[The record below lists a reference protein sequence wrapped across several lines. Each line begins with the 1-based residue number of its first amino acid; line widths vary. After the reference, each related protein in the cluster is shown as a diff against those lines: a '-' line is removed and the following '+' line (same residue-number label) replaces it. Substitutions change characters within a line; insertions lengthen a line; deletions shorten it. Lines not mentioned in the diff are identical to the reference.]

1 LLLKAILLPV
11 RFTPLP
17 TPTAAPIDARRFSM
31 PLKEL
36 IRAIAVE
43 LVDHPDQVVV
53 TEIAGEHNSLIEL
66 RVAKE
71 DIGKV
76 IGKDG
81 RTAQS
86 MRTILT
92 AVSTKLGRRAHLDI
106 VD

>member
-1 LLLKAILLPV
+1 MTVAGSEAG
-11 RFTPLP
+11 T
-17 TPTAAPIDARRFSM
+17 

-36 IRAIAVE
+36 IHAIAIE
-43 LVDHPDQVVV
+43 LVDQPDQVEV
-53 TEIAGEHNSLIEL
+53 TEIAGDHNSVIEL
-66 RVAKE
+66 RVAKD

-76 IGKDG
+76 IGKEG

-92 AVSTKLGRRAHLDI
+92 ALSTKIGRRAHLDI

>member
-1 LLLKAILLPV
+1 
-11 RFTPLP
+11 
-17 TPTAAPIDARRFSM
+17 M

-36 IRAIAVE
+36 IRTIAVE
-43 LVDHPDQVVV
+43 LVDQPDKVSV
-53 TEIAGEHNSLIEL
+53 TEIAGNNNSLIEL
-66 RVAKE
+66 RVARE

-86 MRTILT
+86 MRTLLT
-92 AVSTKLGRRAHLDI
+92 ALSMKIGRRAHLDI

>member
-1 LLLKAILLPV
+1 
-11 RFTPLP
+11 
-17 TPTAAPIDARRFSM
+17 M

-36 IRAIAVE
+36 IHAIAME
-43 LVDHPDQVVV
+43 LVDQPDQVEV
-53 TEIAGEHNSLIEL
+53 TEVPGDNNSVIEL
-66 RVAKE
+66 RVAKD

-76 IGKDG
+76 IGKEG

-92 AVSTKLGRRAHLDI
+92 AASTKLGRRAHLDI

>member
-1 LLLKAILLPV
+1 
-11 RFTPLP
+11 
-17 TPTAAPIDARRFSM
+17 M

-36 IRAIAVE
+36 IRAVAVE
-43 LVDHPDQVVV
+43 LVDYPDQVVV
-53 TEIAGEHNSLIEL
+53 TEVAGENNSVIEL

-76 IGKDG
+76 IGKEG

>member
-1 LLLKAILLPV
+1 M
-11 RFTPLP
+11 
-17 TPTAAPIDARRFSM
+17 TAQGGGQGM

-36 IRAIAVE
+36 IHAMAVE
-43 LVDHPDQVVV
+43 LVDQPDQVQV
-53 TEIAGEHNSLIEL
+53 TEIVNEHSSVLEL
-66 RVAKE
+66 RVAKD

-76 IGKDG
+76 IGKEG

-92 AVSTKLGRRAHLDI
+92 AVSTKLGRRAQLDI

>member
-1 LLLKAILLPV
+1 VTDKGPEGTEA
-11 RFTPLP
+11 
-17 TPTAAPIDARRFSM
+17 
-31 PLKEL
+31 LKEL
-36 IRAIAVE
+36 IHSIAVE
-43 LVDHPDQVVV
+43 LVDHPDQVEV
-53 TEIAGEHNSLIEL
+53 TEVEGEHNSVIEL
-66 RVAKE
+66 RVAKD

-76 IGKDG
+76 IGKEG

>member
-1 LLLKAILLPV
+1 MA
-11 RFTPLP
+11 F
-17 TPTAAPIDARRFSM
+17 
-31 PLKEL
+31 KEL
-36 IRAIAVE
+36 IQAIAVE

-53 TEIAGEHNSLIEL
+53 TEIAGDHNSLIEL
-66 RVAKE
+66 RVAKD

-76 IGKDG
+76 IGKEG

-92 AVSTKLGRRAHLDI
+92 ALSTKIGRRAHLDI

>member
-1 LLLKAILLPV
+1 VTSPAAAEAV
-11 RFTPLP
+11 PL
-17 TPTAAPIDARRFSM
+17 T
-31 PLKEL
+31 EL

-43 LVDHPDQVVV
+43 LVDHPDQVEV
-53 TEIAGEHNSLIEL
+53 TEIPGDHNSVVEL
-66 RVAKE
+66 RVAKD

-76 IGKDG
+76 IGKEG